1 MTVSPGN
8 AGASIAPTSIAM
20 RTTASNTRSTASDAT
35 AATNP
40 TRGVSRVSANARA
53 TSPAR
58 AGRTLLT
65 IMPTAVARQ
74 SSMNGNRGAT
84 GSRITRQRIARNGK
98 IDVATAAASTNSPR
112 FACARPE
119 RTSAKGMSLKVHQ
132 SSPALNAKPSAAR
145 QPIRIEFNPFPRG
158 REDPFPRGP
167 HLAASSP
174 RADVPTRWR
183 IVHACGPVERK
194 SATGSPRQ
202 QADEPD
208 EGRWQD
214 IADHTGELH
223 VGVFEYLLDA
233 QDVLGDLPYELLARA
248 GEVAQLRRAASD
260 SLCGCARLLAAR
272 ARGAA
277 GHAPGDLADA
287 WPRSWSPR
295 SLRTGAPSR
304 APATWRAG
312 PRCARAITRARPSP
326 DPDSM

>member
-98 IDVATAAASTNSPR
+98 VDVATAAASTNSPR

-132 SSPALNAKPSAAR
+132 SGPALNAKPSAPR

-194 SATGSPRQ
+194 SARDRRGSRPMNLTKDVGGGPSGRSERAGARDALPCSLHGLANTPHLLPLLPPCDDPR
-202 QADEPD
+202 DEREHPD
-208 EGRWQD
+208 HRRGWPSSAPSPHFSPAAYCERQGRA
-214 IADHTGELH
+214 ISGRTRPS
-223 VGVFEYLLDA
+223 LLD
-233 QDVLGDLPYELLARA
+233 VL
-248 GEVAQLRRAASD
+248 
-260 SLCGCARLLAAR
+260 
-272 ARGAA
+272 
-277 GHAPGDLADA
+277 
-287 WPRSWSPR
+287 
-295 SLRTGAPSR
+295 
-304 APATWRAG
+304 
-312 PRCARAITRARPSP
+312 
-326 DPDSM
+326 

>member
-98 IDVATAAASTNSPR
+98 VDVATAAASTNSPR

-132 SSPALNAKPSAAR
+132 SSPALNAKPSAPR
-145 QPIRIEFNPFPRG
+145 QPIRIEFDPFPRG

-208 EGRWQD
+208 EGRWRRTLR
-214 IADHTGELH
+214 AVRAGRRPRCVALFYPAWSREHASSAAATAT
-223 VGVFEYLLDA
+223 VRR
-233 QDVLGDLPYELLARA
+233 PKRRARA
-248 GEVAQLRRAASD
+248 SRPPTRMAA
-260 SLCGCARLLAAR
+260 LCA
-272 ARGAA
+272 
-277 GHAPGDLADA
+277 
-287 WPRSWSPR
+287 
-295 SLRTGAPSR
+295 
-304 APATWRAG
+304 
-312 PRCARAITRARPSP
+312 
-326 DPDSM
+326 